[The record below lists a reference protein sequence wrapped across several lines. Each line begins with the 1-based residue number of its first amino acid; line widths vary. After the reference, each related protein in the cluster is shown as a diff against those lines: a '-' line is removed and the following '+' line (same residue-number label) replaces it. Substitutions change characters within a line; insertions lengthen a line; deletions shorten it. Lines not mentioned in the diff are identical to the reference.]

1 MSEPLNPTDFKNAQ
15 EFIKQYLLEAGFP
28 DTEYWNQVIDDRILE
43 LNQDGTLKHFTSQ
56 ADTRKAHRDLLDIYF
71 FMGTGHGAML
81 PSLTTQY
88 TWLDEARD
96 NAPDGEE
103 SDFEV
108 DQSMSFSTSNMPP
121 TLSVASYESVKE
133 HNRIAEEEG
142 QSAVATDQA
151 KNVLMDQQA
160 DQGILAI
167 PRVFGMTLTEGD
179 LAVLEEAGVIEKR
192 TTSEQIVEIDPD
204 SELPPLQGGPQGY
217 EGYKFTEIAKE
228 RIKAFMQERGI
239 DINLPYTEQWA
250 KAEEGA
256 DRNFLM
262 NVMPSI
268 IAPELFETTWYNWGN
283 GVAFNEIESVKQSMA
298 LTTPQIKAIVDS
310 AAQSGVPWQLVAQ
323 AAFQKKEF
331 FQDAP
336 QDTSALTPEQVAD
349 NLMGGTMPIA
359 GADPRGWTEASAYE
373 VIQDTVDQIA
383 DGAQMY
389 GGSYELAY
397 IHSIDPKLADKIY
410 NDHDA
415 LTDSEVAAKN
425 AYMNNLEAY
434 AASNPLSDFARSV
447 NTTGTN
453 FNFIKGLQAG
463 ATDKTVFE
471 DPSLKDSTRNSYKVI
486 YESKFLREPTERELD
501 NFIRFFVGKEAE
513 YQKAARSWNP
523 LKDGESPFVLT
534 GSDGQQ
540 LRATASIDEWLKSG
554 ENPEYALLY
563 GKKPEGVTDDQYLSS
578 FEQQAA
584 KLYGSAQA
592 AQMVNLRRL
601 GMQSGDLNVVGQQ
614 GIVSGEGY
622 DSSAFQQRLA
632 GFRSVFRSTT

>member
-1 MSEPLNPTDFKNAQ
+1 MSDTLNSTDFENAR

-28 DTEYWNQVIDDRILE
+28 ETEYWNQAIEDRILE
-43 LNQDGTLKHFTSQ
+43 LNQDGTLHHFLNTATPREDHAAFFDIHFFMEGGLHGGWLDFAKSQ
-56 ADTRKAHRDLLDIYF
+56 APD
-71 FMGTGHGAML
+71 
-81 PSLTTQY
+81 
-88 TWLDEARD
+88 DEAEFD
-96 NAPDGEE
+96 I
-103 SDFEV
+103 
-108 DQSMSFSTSNMPP
+108 DQSMANDVSSMPP
-121 TLSVASYESVKE
+121 TFSVASYESVKE
-133 HNRIAEEEG
+133 LNRIAEEEG
-142 QSAVATDQA
+142 QSAAATDQA

-160 DQGILAI
+160 DKGILAI
-167 PRVFGMTLTEGD
+167 PQVFGMTLTEGD

-192 TTSEQIVEIDPD
+192 TTSEQIVEINPD
-204 SELPPLQGGPQGY
+204 SDLPPLQGGPQGY

-228 RIKAFMQERGI
+228 RIKAFMQQRGI
-239 DINLPYTEQWA
+239 DIDLPYTEQWA
-250 KAEEGA
+250 KAQEGA
-256 DRNFLM
+256 DRNFLV

-283 GVAFNEIESVKQSMA
+283 GVPFREIESAKQNMA

-323 AAFQKKEF
+323 AALQKRDF

-349 NLMGGTMPIA
+349 NLMGGTMPIP
-359 GADPRGWTEASAYE
+359 GADPRGWTEASAYD
-373 VIQDTVDQIA
+373 VIKETVKQIA

-389 GGSYELAY
+389 AGSYELAY

-425 AYMNNLEAY
+425 AYMDHLEVY
-434 AASNPLSDFARSV
+434 AANNPTSDLARSV
-447 NTTGTN
+447 NTTGRN

-584 KLYGSAQA
+584 KLYGSAQG

-632 GFRSVFRSTT
+632 GFRNVFRSTT

>member
-1 MSEPLNPTDFKNAQ
+1 MSEPLNSTDFRNAQ
-15 EFIKQYLLEAGFP
+15 ELIKQYLLEAGFP
-28 DTEYWNQVIDDRILE
+28 DTEYWNQVIEEHILE
-43 LNQDGTLKHFTSQ
+43 LNQDGTLNDFLNT
-56 ADTRKAHRDLLDIYF
+56 ADARKNHASLFDVHF
-71 FMGTGHGAML
+71 FMEGRNISGEGI
-81 PSLTTQY
+81 S
-88 TWLDEARD
+88 WLDMSID
-96 NAPDGEE
+96 NAPDGEAEFDIDKSMAFDE
-103 SDFEV
+103 S
-108 DQSMSFSTSNMPP
+108 SMPP
-121 TLSVASYESVKE
+121 TFSVPAYEAVKDLK
-133 HNRIAEEEG
+133 RITEEEG
-142 QSAVATDQA
+142 QSAAATDQA
-151 KNVLMDQQA
+151 RETQINQQA
-160 DQGILAI
+160 EKGVLAL
-167 PRVFGMTLTEGD
+167 PEVFGRTLTEGD
-179 LAVLEEAGVIEKR
+179 LAILETAGVIEKR
-192 TTSEQIVEIDPD
+192 TGTEQITAIDAADINIPAI
-204 SELPPLQGGPQGY
+204 QGGPQGY
-217 EGYKFTEIAKE
+217 EGYKFTEMAKE

-256 DRNFLM
+256 DRNFLV
-262 NVMPSI
+262 NIMPSI
-268 IAPELFETTWYNWGN
+268 IAPELFETTWYKWGN
-283 GVAFNEIESVKQSMA
+283 GVGSNEIENVKQNMA

-310 AAQSGVPWQLVAQ
+310 AAQAGVPWQLVAQ

-349 NLMGGTMPIA
+349 NLMGGTMPIP
-359 GADPRGWTEASAYE
+359 GADPKGWTEASAYN
-373 VIQDTVDQIA
+373 VIKETVEQIA

-425 AYMNNLEAY
+425 AYMTNLEAY
-434 AASNPLSDFARSV
+434 AANDPLSDFARSV

-501 NFIRFFVGKEAE
+501 NFIRFFVGQEAE

-540 LRATASIDEWLKSG
+540 LRATSSIDEWLKSG

-563 GKKPEGVTDDQYLSS
+563 GKKPEGVSDDQYLSS

-584 KLYGSAQA
+584 KLYGSAQGS
-592 AQMVNLRRL
+592 QMVNLRRL

-632 GFRSVFRSTT
+632 GFRNVFRSTT

>member
-1 MSEPLNPTDFKNAQ
+1 MSEPLDSTDFQNAQ

-28 DTEYWNQVIDDRILE
+28 DTEYWNQVIEERILE
-43 LNQDGTLKHFTSQ
+43 LNQDGTLNDFINTGGG
-56 ADTRKAHRDLLDIYF
+56 REDLASLFDIYF
-71 FMGTGHGAML
+71 FYEKRNISGQGI
-81 PSLTTQY
+81 S
-88 TWLDEARD
+88 WLDMSID
-96 NAPDGEE
+96 NAPEGEAEFDIDKSMAYDE
-103 SDFEV
+103 S
-108 DQSMSFSTSNMPP
+108 SMPATA
-121 TLSVASYESVKE
+121 SVPAYEAVKE
-133 HNRIAEEEG
+133 LKRIAEEEG
-142 QSAVATDQA
+142 KSAATTDQA
-151 KNVLMDQQA
+151 RDVQVNQQA
-160 DQGILAI
+160 ERGVLAI
-167 PRVFGMTLTEGD
+167 PKVFGMTLTEGD

-192 TTSEQIVEIDPD
+192 TTSEQLETIDPD
-204 SELPPLQGGPQGY
+204 VDIPPLEGGPQGY
-217 EGYKFTEIAKE
+217 DGYKFTEMAKE

-239 DINLPYTEQWA
+239 DIDLPYTEQWA
-250 KAEEGA
+250 KAQEGQ
-256 DRNFLM
+256 DRNFLV

-268 IAPELFETTWYNWGN
+268 IAPELFETTYYNWGN
-283 GVAFNEIESVKQSMA
+283 GVPFREIEMAKQNMA

-323 AAFQKKEF
+323 AALQKREF

-336 QDTSALTPEQVAD
+336 QDTGDLTAEQVAYV
-349 NLMGGTMPIA
+349 LEGGII
-359 GADPRGWTEASAYE
+359 DPLDPKGWTEASAYE
-373 VIQDTVDQIA
+373 VIQETVDQIA

-415 LTDSEVAAKN
+415 LTDSEVAAKD
-425 AYMNNLEAY
+425 AYMRHLEDY
-434 AASNPLSDFARSV
+434 AANNPTSDLARSV
-447 NTTGTN
+447 NTRGTN